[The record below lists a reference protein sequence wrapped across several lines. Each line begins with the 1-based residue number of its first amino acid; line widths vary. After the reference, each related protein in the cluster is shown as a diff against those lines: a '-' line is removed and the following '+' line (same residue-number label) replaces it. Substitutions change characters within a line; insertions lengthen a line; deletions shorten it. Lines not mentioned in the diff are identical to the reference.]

1 MANLIARQKL
11 GDLLVQAG
19 YINPEQLQSA
29 LEEQK
34 QTGARLGNIMVKHGY
49 FAEQSL
55 IEVLEFQL
63 GIPHVVLA
71 KRRID
76 EATINLVPENLVRK
90 YRVFP
95 VEISNDR
102 LVMGMVDPTDVFVLD
117 ELRLSLKT
125 EIQPVIITEE
135 DLNRAI
141 NKYFGMRSSVEEVF
155 KGIDAELEVRTDEQE
170 EEDNVVDEAPI
181 VRLVSLIITQA
192 VKERASDI
200 HLEPNEKELGVRF
213 RVDGRLRQVMTSP
226 KNTQGAITSRI
237 KIISGMNIAEKR
249 VPQDGRIEVR
259 VEGVAVDLRV
269 SAIPTVFGEKIVMR
283 LLFKNSVLT
292 KMDMLGFST

>member
-1 MANLIARQKL
+1 MANIIARQKL

-34 QTGARLGNIMVKHGY
+34 QTGVRLGNIMVKHGY

-141 NKYFGMRSSVEEVF
+141 NQYFGMRSSVEEVF
-155 KGIDAELEVRTDEQE
+155 KGIDAELEVRTERTRGRR
-170 EEDNVVDEAPI
+170 VV
-181 VRLVSLIITQA
+181 LSMKLQ
-192 VKERASDI
+192 S
-200 HLEPNEKELGVRF
+200 
-213 RVDGRLRQVMTSP
+213 
-226 KNTQGAITSRI
+226 
-237 KIISGMNIAEKR
+237 
-249 VPQDGRIEVR
+249 
-259 VEGVAVDLRV
+259 
-269 SAIPTVFGEKIVMR
+269 
-283 LLFKNSVLT
+283 SVWLT
-292 KMDMLGFST
+292 